1 MATLRSRLSAMLAF
15 CTLLDATRVGG
26 QSPPPAAPAR
36 AASTAAAPSLTEPAI
51 ANYVSW
57 RLNNKILPVTDRASD
72 STGTQFLIEFDEL
85 ILSIRPN
92 HEFRASLRYRQ
103 TLASRGMKPGQDPIQ
118 KTTIYGAWS
127 VKGKELR
134 FVPDPKRGGSGLN
147 ILSGTFAGTRID
159 VPFDYRNGSLVR
171 RATVVLIRNDN
182 IF

>member
-1 MATLRSRLSAMLAF
+1 MASIRSRLMAALAF
-15 CTLLDATRVGG
+15 RTLLVATAAFG
-26 QSPPPAAPAR
+26 QSPPPAAR
-36 AASTAAAPSLTEPAI
+36 AASAAATPILTEPAI

-57 RLNNKILPVTDRASD
+57 RLNDKILPVTDRASD

-118 KTTIYGAWS
+118 KMTVYGTWAA
-127 VKGKELR
+127 VDKELQ
-134 FVPDPKRGGSGLN
+134 FVPDPRRGGSGLD
-147 ILSGTFAGTRID
+147 ILAGTFALTRID
-159 VPFDYRNGSLVR
+159 VPFDYRNGSVVR
-171 RATVVLIRNDN
+171 RANVVLIRNDN